1 MIMEKHDVTWI
12 FTYLKYFP
20 KYFYIVETS
29 VIFLQYNS
37 NRFIYYLEMKIYN
50 LSILCSLDFIMVFCL
65 LSQTYVC
72 IYAFQSTCVCL
83 FTICGFCVC
92 VYICLYM
99 YVFINT
105 CARIREICFV
115 YVYFLLA
122 REFNP
127 FEINFSFKI
136 INIIKWKQ

>member
-12 FTYLKYFP
+12 FTYLKYF
-20 KYFYIVETS
+20 YIVETS
-29 VIFLQYNS
+29 IIFLQHNS

>member
-1 MIMEKHDVTWI
+1 MIMEKHGVTWI
-12 FTYLKYFP
+12 FTYLKYF
-20 KYFYIVETS
+20 YIVETS
-29 VIFLQYNS
+29 IIFLQHNS

>member
-12 FTYLKYFP
+12 FTYLKYF
-20 KYFYIVETS
+20 YIVETS
-29 VIFLQYNS
+29 IIFLQYNS

-65 LSQTYVC
+65 LSHTYVYLRVS
-72 IYAFQSTCVCL
+72 IYVCL
-83 FTICGFCVC
+83 SIYHLRLLRMRVHLFV
-92 VYICLYM
+92 

-122 REFNP
+122 IREFNP

>member
-65 LSQTYVC
+65 LSHTYVYLRVS
-72 IYAFQSTCVCL
+72 IYVCL
-83 FTICGFCVC
+83 SIYHLRLLRMRVHLFVC
-92 VYICLYM
+92 VHL
-99 YVFINT
+99 
-105 CARIREICFV
+105 FV
-115 YVYFLLA
+115 YVRIYQYMCTYTGNMFRLC
-122 REFNP
+122 
-127 FEINFSFKI
+127 IFSI
-136 INIIKWKQ
+136 SPWI